1 MNISQIYEGWRNRLL
16 TRSERIESLSA
27 HRMEICSNCIFHSDN
42 RKKKL
47 NYTTLRMDVHCVSCG
62 CTLSAK
68 TRCVSCDCPQGL
80 WKAEHINEDDNE
92 SGKSAFGDA
101 NESPNDDV
109 QSGN

>member
-27 HRMEICSNCIFHSDN
+27 HRMEICNNCIFHSDN

>member
-1 MNISQIYEGWRNRLL
+1 
-16 TRSERIESLSA
+16 
-27 HRMEICSNCIFHSDN
+27 
-42 RKKKL
+42 
-47 NYTTLRMDVHCVSCG
+47 MDVHCVSCG

-92 SGKSAFGDA
+92 GGKGTFGNV
-101 NESPNDDV
+101 NEGSNDDV

>member
-1 MNISQIYEGWRNRLL
+1 MNFSQIYEGWRNRLL

-92 SGKSAFGDA
+92 GGKGTFGNV
-101 NESPNDDV
+101 NEGSNDDV

>member
-27 HRMEICSNCIFHSDN
+27 YRMEICSNCIFHSDN

-92 SGKSAFGDA
+92 SGKGTFGNV

>member
-1 MNISQIYEGWRNRLL
+1 MNFSQIYEGWRNRLL

>member
-92 SGKSAFGDA
+92 SGKGTFGDA